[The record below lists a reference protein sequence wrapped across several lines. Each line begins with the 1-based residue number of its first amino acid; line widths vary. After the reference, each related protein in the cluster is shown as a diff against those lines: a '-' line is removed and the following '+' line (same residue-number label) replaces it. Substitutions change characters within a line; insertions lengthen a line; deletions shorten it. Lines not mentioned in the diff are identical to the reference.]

1 MTLKQVID
9 MVDDIKPNAF
19 SNDTKT
25 QWVNE
30 VEGYVQTEVF
40 LLNVDD
46 VVKYSYEQ
54 DKNKTLLVDFPHD
67 KLYWAY
73 LSAMIDFANGEYN
86 KYQNTMQM
94 YNGFMG
100 EFMRWFAR
108 TYRPADRG
116 ERRCPE
122 AY

>member
-25 QWVNE
+25 EWVNE

-46 VVKYSYEQ
+46 IVRYNYATDQ
-54 DKNKTLLVDFPHD
+54 NKTLLVDPPHD
-67 KLYWAY
+67 KIYWTY
-73 LSAMIDFANGEYN
+73 LSAMVDFANGEYT
-86 KYQNTMQM
+86 KYNDTVQL
-94 YNGFMG
+94 YNEFIK

-108 TYRPADRG
+108 EYRPADR
-116 ERRCPE
+116 R
-122 AY
+122 